1 MEFVFRGAVR
11 RRQIGLA
18 WEEPFGAQRRLEMF
32 MQIQT
37 SRFGAIDVDES
48 RILTVIGGLLGFPLA
63 TRFALIQTGEENEF
77 FWLQSVQDESLA
89 FVVCD
94 PAAFLPDYTIEQVPI
109 REEARESLGIE
120 PEADLA
126 RTTQVFA
133 ICNRVG
139 DWLTGNLLGP
149 IVVNLVNCHARQIV
163 LTEKK
168 WSTRQPLLK
177 LTIEQPRLRKSA

>member
-1 MEFVFRGAVR
+1 
-11 RRQIGLA
+11 
-18 WEEPFGAQRRLEMF
+18 

-37 SRFGAIDVDES
+37 SRFGAIDVDDS
-48 RILTVIGGLLGFPLA
+48 RIITIAGGLLGFPDA
-63 TRFALIQTGEENEF
+63 ERFALIQTGEDNYF
-77 FWLQSVQDESLA
+77 FWLQSTEEANLA

-94 PAAFLPDYTIEQVPI
+94 PSVFLTDYSIDQVPL
-109 REEARESLGIE
+109 REEAREALGLE
-120 PEADLA
+120 PAGQGRPDAEM
-126 RTTQVFA
+126 TQVFA

-149 IVVNLVNCHARQIV
+149 IVINVVTCQGKQIV

-177 LTIEQPRLRKSA
+177 LGETEQAQPLRKSA

>member
-1 MEFVFRGAVR
+1 
-11 RRQIGLA
+11 
-18 WEEPFGAQRRLEMF
+18 

-48 RILTVIGGLLGFPLA
+48 RLITMVGGLLGFPTA
-63 TRFALIQTGEENEF
+63 VRFALIQTGEENCF
-77 FWLQSVQDESLA
+77 YWLQSVDEPGLA

-94 PAAFLPDYTIEQVPI
+94 PSIFLPDYTVAQVPI
-109 REEARESLGIE
+109 REETRELLEI
-120 PEADLA
+120 ADGAELA
-126 RTTQVFA
+126 SATQVFA

-149 IVVNLVNCHARQIV
+149 LVINVANCLGKQVV

-177 LTIEQPRLRKSA
+177 LTAAAETPLRKSA